1 MLNLF
6 LVKEKQIEAIMRYHF
21 LFILWTK
28 IKNFDN
34 TTCYHASV
42 VSFNPGNRVF
52 TEINNVKQSY
62 YSKH

>member
-6 LVKEKQIEAIMRYHF
+6 LVKEKQIEAIMRYNF

-34 TTCYHASV
+34 TTCYMLVWLASTLETG
-42 VSFNPGNRVF
+42 SSQ
-52 TEINNVKQSY
+52 K
-62 YSKH
+62 